1 MGTGGLTV
9 HTLDFTKH
17 DIGRPVFSTT
27 FHHQS
32 TTGRNS
38 TRTVKVL
45 VFFTMVVV
53 RPWLWADI
61 LFTLISLARSVA
73 HY

>member
-45 VFFTMVVV
+45 
-53 RPWLWADI
+53 A
-61 LFTLISLARSVA
+61 LFLLR
-73 HY
+73 